1 MTVRKVDGKI
11 ASEVEANIQT
21 QLAFE
26 EIMELGG
33 QGHNFN
39 YEKVLIEKDGKMI
52 EVEVPIDDI
61 DLLDDFDDED
71 LTEEGMRSLG
81 LINKDF
87 DTTTNTELESK
98 TRNKLPQVI
107 VSIDESKTED
117 EIQITCPYTGS
128 TEVYQIDSETWASY
142 DTDQPFTVVFQSSNS
157 D

>member
-39 YEKVLIEKDGKMI
+39 NEKVLIEKDGKMI
-52 EVEVPIDDI
+52 EVEVPIDEI

-98 TRNKLPQVI
+98 TSRQ
-107 VSIDESKTED
+107 
-117 EIQITCPYTGS
+117 
-128 TEVYQIDSETWASY
+128 
-142 DTDQPFTVVFQSSNS
+142 
-157 D
+157 